1 MFILSVSISF
11 HSHSIFSSKNAANGR
26 LEAVESNIEE
36 NQLVNPGIEFPRPSV
51 SSLCPLIQRKG
62 RLASSLNTMCIDEV
76 FCMIPFCFQNP
87 LKHWYINIL
96 DVEEYI

>member
-26 LEAVESNIEE
+26 LEAVESNIEG

-51 SSLCPLIQRKG
+51 
-62 RLASSLNTMCIDEV
+62 
-76 FCMIPFCFQNP
+76 FCALSFSEKEG
-87 LKHWYINIL
+87 LRAR
-96 DVEEYI
+96 